1 MATLPSSPG
10 LLRQL
15 HESLEHVSKAQQRVL
30 HVILKDPAGIV
41 NSTIE
46 QIATAAQV
54 SMPSVIRTFRHFGY
68 GSFRDFMVA
77 LAQDLAVSNHHFH
90 RSVSIGDPAPDVVGK
105 IVRSAISSL
114 AELGRHLDVDVL
126 DDVARKIVDASRVDC
141 YSVGATS
148 AFMSQELQ
156 TRLFRLGVNANA
168 FSDPHQQLISASSLD
183 EKGIAFVISHV
194 GSMPFVLEAAQLAR
208 SRGATVVALTQAGT
222 PLALK
227 ANLTI
232 AVSVPQDAVMR
243 VSTEAYLAHLL
254 VIEILTVRIAQKL
267 GPEAIKK
274 LKQIKQVLEQHGID
288 SALHTD
294 IY

>member
-1 MATLPSSPG
+1 MATQPSSVG

-15 HESLEHVSKAQQRVL
+15 QESLERVPKAQRQVL
-30 HVILKDPAGIV
+30 RAILRDPAGIV

-46 QIATAAQV
+46 HIATAADV
-54 SMPSVIRTFRHFGY
+54 SMPSVIRTCRGFGY
-68 GSFRDFMVA
+68 DSFRDFMLA
-77 LAQDLAVSNHHFH
+77 LAQDLAISNHHFH
-90 RSVSIGDPAPDVVGK
+90 RSVSIEDSSPEVVSK
-105 IVRSAISSL
+105 IVQSAISSL
-114 AELGRHLDVDVL
+114 AELGRQLDIGVL
-126 DDVARKIVDASRVDC
+126 DTAARKIVNASRVDC

-156 TRLFRLGVNANA
+156 TRLFRLGINSNA

-183 EKGIAFVISHV
+183 EKGIAFIISHV

-208 SRGATVVALTQAGT
+208 SRGATVIALTQADT
-222 PLALK
+222 LLANK
-227 ANLTI
+227 ADLTI
-232 AVSVPQDAVMR
+232 AVSVPQDAIMR

-254 VIEILTVRIAQKL
+254 VIEILTVRIAQNL
-267 GPEAIKK
+267 GPGTIKK